1 MSPAV
6 QIALAVALVVVLVLL
21 LLVLRRDRPQDLVAP
36 DRPAG
41 DGQAEVLRLARAG
54 RTVEA
59 IKVLREQTGLSLLDA
74 KRVIDLL
81 AAGGTWSPGVPAPGT
96 ITGVDDAV
104 RAEAARLLH
113 RGRKIEAVKVVR
125 EHTHWSLA
133 DAKRYV
139 DRL

>member
-1 MSPAV
+1 MSEAV
-6 QIALAVALVVVLVLL
+6 PVALVAALVVVVLVLL
-21 LLVLRRDRPQDLVAP
+21 VLRRGRPRDLVTP

-59 IKVLREQTGLSLLDA
+59 VKVLRAQTGLSLLDA
-74 KRVIDLL
+74 KRVVDLL
-81 AAGGTWSPGVPAPGT
+81 AAGGTWSPGVPVPGVA
-96 ITGVDDAV
+96 VDDAV

-113 RGRKIEAVKVVR
+113 RGRKIQAIKVVR
-125 EHTHWSLA
+125 EHTNLSLA

-139 DRL
+139 ERL

>member
-6 QIALAVALVVVLVLL
+6 QIALAVTLVVAVLL
-21 LLVLRRDRPQDLVAP
+21 LVLALRRDRPRDLVAP

-59 IKVLREQTGLSLLDA
+59 VKVLRQQTGLSLLDA
-74 KRVIDLL
+74 KRAVDAL
-81 AAGGTWSPGVPAPGT
+81 AAGGSWSSGAPVPGR
-96 ITGVDDAV
+96 GVDDAV

-113 RGRKIEAVKVVR
+113 RGRKIQAIKVVR
-125 EHTHWSLA
+125 EHTSMSLA

-139 DRL
+139 EGL

>member
-6 QIALAVALVVVLVLL
+6 QIALAVALVVVVFLL
-21 LLVLRRDRPQDLVAP
+21 LLLLALRRGRPRDLVAP

-59 IKVLREQTGLSLLDA
+59 VKVLREQTGLSLLDA
-74 KRVIDLL
+74 KRAVDVLVS
-81 AAGGTWSPGVPAPGT
+81 GGTWSPGPPAPGK
-96 ITGVDDAV
+96 GVDDAV
-104 RAEAARLLH
+104 RAEAARLLY
-113 RGRKIEAVKVVR
+113 RGKKIQAIKVVR
-125 EHTHWSLA
+125 EHTHMSLA

-139 DRL
+139 EGL

>member
-6 QIALAVALVVVLVLL
+6 QIALAVTLVVVVLLL
-21 LLVLRRDRPQDLVAP
+21 LLVLRRDRPRDLVGP
-36 DRPAG
+36 DHPAG

-59 IKVLREQTGLSLLDA
+59 VKVLRRQTGLSLLDA
-74 KRVIDLL
+74 KRAVDALV
-81 AAGGTWSPGVPAPGT
+81 AGGSWSPGAPVPGR
-96 ITGVDDAV
+96 GVDDAV

-113 RGRKIEAVKVVR
+113 RGRKIQAIKVVR
-125 EHTHWSLA
+125 ERTQMSLA

-139 DRL
+139 EGL

>member
-6 QIALAVALVVVLVLL
+6 QIALAVTLVVVLLL
-21 LLVLRRDRPQDLVAP
+21 LLVLRRDRPRDLVVP

-41 DGQAEVLRLARAG
+41 DGQVEVLRLARAG

-59 IKVLREQTGLSLLDA
+59 VRVLRRQTGLPLLDA
-74 KRVIDLL
+74 KRAVDALV
-81 AAGGTWSPGVPAPGT
+81 AGGSWSPGGPVPGR
-96 ITGVDDAV
+96 GVDDAV

-113 RGRKIEAVKVVR
+113 RGRKIQAIKVVR
-125 EHTHWSLA
+125 EHTHMSLA

-139 DRL
+139 EGL